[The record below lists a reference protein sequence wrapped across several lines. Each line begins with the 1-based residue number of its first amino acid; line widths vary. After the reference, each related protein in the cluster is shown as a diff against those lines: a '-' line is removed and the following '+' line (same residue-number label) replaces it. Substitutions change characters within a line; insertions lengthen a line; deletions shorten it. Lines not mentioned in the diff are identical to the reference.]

1 MLEQLLE
8 KYPNKVN
15 MVIKHFPL
23 RMHKSAEKASLAAL
37 AANKQGKYEEL
48 TVVLLKNFKSLNDET
63 IKKHAE
69 EVGLN
74 MEQFNKD
81 MSDPALKKQV
91 QGDMQLGSSVKVRGV
106 PAIFING
113 RTAKQR
119 SLEGFSQ
126 IVEQELKKK

>member
-1 MLEQLLE
+1 
-8 KYPNKVN
+8 
-15 MVIKHFPL
+15 
-23 RMHKSAEKASLAAL
+23 MHKFAEKASIAAL
-37 AANKQGKYEEL
+37 AADKQGKYEEL
-48 TVVLLKNFKSLNDET
+48 TVVLLKNFKGLNDES

-81 MSDPALKKQV
+81 MSDPALKQQV
-91 QGDMQLGSSVKVRGV
+91 QGDMQLGNSVKVRGV

-119 SLEGFSQ
+119 SLEGFSAM
-126 IVEQELKKK
+126 VEQELKKK

>member
-1 MLEQLLE
+1 MQ
-8 KYPNKVN
+8 
-15 MVIKHFPL
+15 
-23 RMHKSAEKASLAAL
+23 
-37 AANKQGKYEEL
+37 
-48 TVVLLKNFKSLNDET
+48 NFKSLNDET

-91 QGDMQLGSSVKVRGV
+91 QEDMQLGNSVKVRGV

-113 RTAKQR
+113 RTAKER
-119 SLEGFSQ
+119 SLEGFSAM
-126 IVEQELKKK
+126 VEQEVKKK